1 MPAAHRCQTHLGT
14 CLSKTQLSRTDPWHG
29 DVFAGVGGQEV
40 QFRADTE
47 VAELGTKA
55 VPAGWCLGWGSSP
68 KAVPSAPGRSLGS
81 TARGSGSLGSP
92 GCRNPAPAPG
102 KRQSQTVNH
111 GAPVISRSRRAIPT
125 SSWALPT
132 EVPIT
137 GWEVSRNAHPGP
149 APPVPADLSPSSGEI
164 YGLRWGAR
172 NVL

>member
-1 MPAAHRCQTHLGT
+1 MG
-14 CLSKTQLSRTDPWHG
+14 QLM
-29 DVFAGVGGQEV
+29 
-40 QFRADTE
+40 
-47 VAELGTKA
+47 
-55 VPAGWCLGWGSSP
+55 
-68 KAVPSAPGRSLGS
+68 
-81 TARGSGSLGSP
+81 
-92 GCRNPAPAPG
+92 
-102 KRQSQTVNH
+102 
-111 GAPVISRSRRAIPT
+111 APVISRSRWAIPT